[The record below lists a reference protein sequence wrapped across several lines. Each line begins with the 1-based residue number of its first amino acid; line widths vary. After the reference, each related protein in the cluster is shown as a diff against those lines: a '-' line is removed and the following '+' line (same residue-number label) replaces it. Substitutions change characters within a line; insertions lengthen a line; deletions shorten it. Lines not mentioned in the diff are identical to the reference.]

1 MSADPETQADR
12 AARQWVY
19 LDGDLTGTV
28 WLQPLVT
35 RTVAY
40 TNHTVMAEALQPVT
54 IPLPMD

>member
-35 RTVAY
+35 RTVA
-40 TNHTVMAEALQPVT
+40 AQQPVT